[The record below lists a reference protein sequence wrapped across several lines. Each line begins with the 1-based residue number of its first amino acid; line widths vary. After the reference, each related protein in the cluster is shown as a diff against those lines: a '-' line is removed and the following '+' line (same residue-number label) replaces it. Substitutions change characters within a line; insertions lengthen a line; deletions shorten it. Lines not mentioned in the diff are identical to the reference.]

1 MFILFNK
8 MFIFKRNFSRFI
20 NNNTP
25 KRGVRKNLHRNVT
38 QYNSTPN
45 NLQNQQYGNNQI
57 SRFGG
62 GLLNTFYESFI
73 YGCGFFLSNR
83 LLDQI
88 FGPRTYDT
96 FNNNMDNYPNDNTN
110 AYANNNYSSEHF
122 NNEDPSIND
131 NDFQQDIGL
140 DDDVFDI

>member
-1 MFILFNK
+1 ML
-8 MFIFKRNFSRFI
+8 IFKRNFSRFI
-20 NNNTP
+20 NNNTTG
-25 KRGVRKNLHRNVT
+25 RSARKNLHKNVT
-38 QYNSTPN
+38 QYKYMPN
-45 NLQNQQYGNNQI
+45 NNVSNQQNENNKVAKV
-57 SRFGG
+57 GG

-96 FNNNMDNYPNDNTN
+96 FNNNTDNYANENTN
-110 AYANNNYSSEHF
+110 TYANDSTNNCSNEHF
-122 NNEDPSIND
+122 NNNDPTIDD

-140 DDDVFDI
+140 DDDTFEF